1 MKKIP
6 KEKPA
11 ITEIIDALIEAGY
24 EEENAEALVA
34 RLLEEEAEGY
44 LTVVKELNNKIIH

>member
-1 MKKIP
+1 MKNTL

-24 EEENAEALVA
+24 DESDAEALVA
-34 RLLEEEAEGY
+34 KLLEQEAEGY
-44 LTVVKELNNKIIH
+44 LAVVKQLKNRVIH